1 MNTLSTATT
10 SLLITL
16 LLALPL
22 PPIHSQEKPPNTSA
36 VVEGTLL
43 DAKNQPIDNATL
55 SLENENHTQK
65 FATQSDPQGHFRFD
79 SVPPGNYSL
88 RAHTAKSGEKNL
100 PFFSLHPAET
110 KTLVLHLE
118 NPSPSATPA
127 DTLSSIPFSDE
138 PQFTVAGVTD
148 ASNLGGHGSDT
159 ALRTKEALAKET
171 ASLAHE
177 SPNSSGNDASANA
190 QSARMHASLGDIA
203 EKESRPL
210 EAVREYELA
219 AKLNSS
225 EAHLFTW
232 GAELLL
238 HRAFEPAIEVFTKGN
253 RLHPTS
259 ARLLI
264 GLGVATYDHGATE
277 RGQQLL
283 LQACDV
289 DPADPTPYLFLG
301 KLQEAEKIDTPGW
314 TEKLQRFVNLHPEN
328 AQAHYYYAVALGKQT
343 DSQSPETL
351 ALREKELNEAISR
364 DSKLGDAY
372 LQLGILYS
380 EKKDDSAAITAL
392 QKAIELT
399 SLADEA
405 HYRLAQLYRQSGQ
418 TEKARAEMAF
428 YTKTSQQKKELAEQ
442 QRRELQQFV
451 YTLHG
456 QP

>member
-1 MNTLSTATT
+1 
-10 SLLITL
+10 
-16 LLALPL
+16 
-22 PPIHSQEKPPNTSA
+22 
-36 VVEGTLL
+36 
-43 DAKNQPIDNATL
+43 
-55 SLENENHTQK
+55 
-65 FATQSDPQGHFRFD
+65 
-79 SVPPGNYSL
+79 
-88 RAHTAKSGEKNL
+88 
-100 PFFSLHPAET
+100 
-110 KTLVLHLE
+110 
-118 NPSPSATPA
+118 
-127 DTLSSIPFSDE
+127 
-138 PQFTVAGVTD
+138 
-148 ASNLGGHGSDT
+148 
-159 ALRTKEALAKET
+159 
-171 ASLAHE
+171 
-177 SPNSSGNDASANA
+177 
-190 QSARMHASLGDIA
+190 MHASLGDIA

-301 KLQEAEKIDTPGW
+301 KLQEAEKIVPPGW
-314 TEKLQRFVNLHPEN
+314 TEKLKRFVNLHPEN